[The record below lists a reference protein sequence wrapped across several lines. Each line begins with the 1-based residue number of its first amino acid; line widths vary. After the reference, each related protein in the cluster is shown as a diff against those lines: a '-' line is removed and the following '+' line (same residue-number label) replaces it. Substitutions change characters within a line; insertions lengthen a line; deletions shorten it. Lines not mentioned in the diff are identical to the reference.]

1 MQANRLT
8 QLTCFLDDPSLTMA
22 EHKMEQ
28 KLKDMGWN
36 LTLCEERDRQKFNEM
51 PELRFLKWQIGYI
64 DIADFLSIDLSPTS
78 LVIKIICHQ
87 HRCSRLTSC

>member
-1 MQANRLT
+1 MQANRLQ

-51 PELRFLKWQIGYI
+51 PELRF
-64 DIADFLSIDLSPTS
+64 
-78 LVIKIICHQ
+78 
-87 HRCSRLTSC
+87 

>member
-1 MQANRLT
+1 
-8 QLTCFLDDPSLTMA
+8 MA

-51 PELRFLKWQIGYI
+51 PELRFLSSIFKMNFYHLIACASEATNNFLIHFHCLAHRFDPFGNI
-64 DIADFLSIDLSPTS
+64 D
-78 LVIKIICHQ
+78 
-87 HRCSRLTSC
+87 